1 MLGFKLSYRF
11 KRLQVRWRQWKN
23 SIGDTM
29 SFDETK
35 VITPFQEKAIRL
47 WKLVLKDSNSKL
59 AFNTYGIRQIEK
71 DNLLIVFQHNTTGES
86 VLTIMDTKDN
96 NNNLYELH
104 IPLKQSMY
112 VCDLF
117 DGEMDKRMN
126 NVESKKRSII
136 ETDLDNL
143 IKEEEK
149 NIKKNN

>member
-1 MLGFKLSYRF
+1 MFGYKISYRF
-11 KRLQVRWRQWKN
+11 KRLRVKWRQWRN

-29 SFDETK
+29 SFDENK

-47 WKLVLKDSNSKL
+47 WKLVLKDSESQL

-71 DNLLIVFQHNTTGES
+71 DNLLLVFQHNSAGES
-86 VLTIMDTKDN
+86 VMTIMDTKES

-104 IPLKQSMY
+104 IPLKHSIY

-117 DGEMDKRMN
+117 DGEMDKRMS
-126 NVESKKRSII
+126 NVESKKRFII

-149 NIKKNN
+149 NLKRK

>member
-1 MLGFKLSYRF
+1 MFGYKISYRF
-11 KRLQVRWRQWKN
+11 KRLRVKWRQWRN

-29 SFDETK
+29 SFDESK

-47 WKLVLKDSNSKL
+47 WKLVLKDSDSKL
-59 AFNTYGIRQIEK
+59 AFNTYGIRQVEK
-71 DNLLIVFQHNTTGES
+71 GNLLLVFQHNSAGES
-86 VLTIMDTKDN
+86 VMTIMDTKES

-104 IPLKQSMY
+104 IPLKHSIC

-117 DGEMDKRMN
+117 DGEMDKRMS
-126 NVESKKRSII
+126 NVESKKRFII

-149 NIKKNN
+149 NFKRK

>member
-1 MLGFKLSYRF
+1 MFGYKISYRF
-11 KRLQVRWRQWKN
+11 KRLRVKWRQWKN

-29 SFDETK
+29 SFDENK

-47 WKLVLKDSNSKL
+47 WKLVLKDKDSKL
-59 AFNTYGIRQIEK
+59 AFNTYGIRQVEK
-71 DNLLIVFQHNTTGES
+71 GNLLLVFQHNSTDES
-86 VLTIMDTKDN
+86 TMTIMDTKES

-104 IPLKQSMY
+104 IPLKHSIY

-117 DGEMDKRMN
+117 DSEMDKRMN
-126 NVESKKRSII
+126 NVETKKRFII

-149 NIKKNN
+149 NFKRK

>member
-11 KRLQVRWRQWKN
+11 KRLQVRWRKWRR

-47 WKLVLKDSNSKL
+47 WKLVLKDTNSKL

-86 VLTIMDTKDN
+86 VMTIMDTKES

-149 NIKKNN
+149 NIKKK